1 MRSTGRG
8 SQGSELV
15 APTAGRVGAQ
25 YGVVATIRWMGRWLL
40 PVIAV
45 MVIAADAI
53 LYAWLLAQQDGTGPS
68 MTWFLVGMAAAAL
81 LAIYGAIP
89 GIPLRRTALVVAGA
103 GLLVLGVL
111 GLASV
116 GAPLLV
122 AAALCWIAGTSS
134 GAEPA
139 G

>member
-1 MRSTGRG
+1 
-8 SQGSELV
+8 
-15 APTAGRVGAQ
+15 
-25 YGVVATIRWMGRWLL
+25 MGRWLL

-103 GLLVLGVL
+103 GLLVLGR
-111 GLASV
+111 
-116 GAPLLV
+116 
-122 AAALCWIAGTSS
+122 AGTGICRGAASCRGGAVLDRWDELGRGAS
-134 GAEPA
+134 GLT
-139 G
+139 GDWRGDG